1 MSISA
6 LFILEDVKIS
16 KNFERELLFF
26 VPFHIFV
33 VLHPPN
39 LPVVDLEVYDN
50 SFMMY
55 NGDEKQ
61 LEELAEIYRDIYL

>member
-1 MSISA
+1 
-6 LFILEDVKIS
+6 
-16 KNFERELLFF
+16 
-26 VPFHIFV
+26 
-33 VLHPPN
+33 
-39 LPVVDLEVYDN
+39 VVDLEVYEN